1 MANKKGNTYI
11 IDKEKGIAK
20 IELKR
25 RGKDSLWT
33 IIDIDDLEKVL
44 NFPYTWFSKYY
55 EDIDSYY
62 ACATEYLYCEN
73 GKSKN
78 RLVYLHQYIM
88 DADGKIVDHKNHNTL
103 DNTRANIKVIADKHN
118 STNRKTRNSN
128 NKSGYRNV
136 SWSKSSEKW
145 IIQLQINGKNK
156 ILGYFPYEQ
165 LEEAGAFAEQMR
177 QKYYGEY
184 AGMN

>member
-1 MANKKGNTYI
+1 
-11 IDKEKGIAK
+11 
-20 IELKR
+20 
-25 RGKDSLWT
+25 
-33 IIDIDDLEKVL
+33 
-44 NFPYTWFSKYY
+44 
-55 EDIDSYY
+55 
-62 ACATEYLYCEN
+62 
-73 GKSKN
+73 
-78 RLVYLHQYIM
+78 M

-184 AGMN
+184 AGRN